1 MGKWTIAG
9 ELRKFGQWRASVNC
23 CGGLISRM
31 IPRRIVLIL
40 IAIVLASSVTTA
52 SRLLNPRFPSRAIAF
67 CGEVEAC
74 DLFDQTLLIKEDGGN
89 VETIPFS
96 RWTDLFQ
103 ILTDSRGRQRRQAI
117 EPTKVATGDRLCIR
131 FDPREATA
139 ELIEV
144 LPAKPKSKR
153 KRLIRTSTKMDHP
166 VCNPWIHTCLP

>member
-1 MGKWTIAG
+1 MRAQRVGPVAN
-9 ELRKFGQWRASVNC
+9 ERELLRKV
-23 CGGLISRM
+23 ISRM
-31 IPRRIVLIL
+31 TRRIALIL
-40 IAIVLASSVTTA
+40 IAIMLASSLTTA
-52 SRLLNPRFPSRAIAF
+52 SRLLNPRFSGGAISF

-74 DLFDQTLLIKEDGGN
+74 DLFDQTFFIKDDDGN

-103 ILTDSRGRQRRQAI
+103 VLTDSRGRQRRQAI
-117 EPTKVATGDRLCIR
+117 EPTEVATGDRLCIR

-153 KRLIRTSTKMDHP
+153 KRLIRTSTEMNHA
-166 VCNPWIHTCLP
+166 VCSPGIDTCLP